1 MKSRNAFRND
11 RILEV
16 MVQYP
21 RATTTSS
28 ITSASRILP
37 DVSQHNKGV
46 KQSSLSS
53 VHAFYQRG
61 GGKGDSRGA

>member
-1 MKSRNAFRND
+1 
-11 RILEV
+11 

-53 VHAFYQRG
+53 GVHAFYQRG